1 MLEAVIIDWDGTL
14 ADTRQVVVAS
24 FQSALNEIHCKTSY
38 EFIEQLIGIRSTE
51 TSLQKEA
58 NALKQKC

>member
-24 FQSALNEIHCKTSY
+24 FQSALNEIHCKISY
-38 EFIEQLIGIRSTE
+38 EFIEQLIGIGSTE
-51 TSLQKEA
+51 TSP
-58 NALKQKC
+58 